1 MRYLDYVCAWM
12 VLLSAVLFIVRIA
25 TMHPRGAVLDI
36 PILWILVAM
45 MNFLRLR
52 NGYGVRGLRTSCI
65 GANVMTLFIEIV
77 RLKLFGGIPLMIKNW
92 GPYTLVFA
100 LAVSAE
106 AIFSLMRQSQPS
118 STRSDLI

>member
-12 VLLSAVLFIVRIA
+12 VLLSAVLFILKIA

-77 RLKLFGGIPLMIKNW
+77 RLKLVG
-92 GPYTLVFA
+92 
-100 LAVSAE
+100 VS
-106 AIFSLMRQSQPS
+106 L
-118 STRSDLI
+118 